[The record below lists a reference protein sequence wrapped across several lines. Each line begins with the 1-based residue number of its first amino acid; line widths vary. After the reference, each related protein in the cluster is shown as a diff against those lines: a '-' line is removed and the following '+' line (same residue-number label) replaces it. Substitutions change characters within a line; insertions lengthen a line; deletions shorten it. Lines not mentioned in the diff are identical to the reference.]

1 MKYIYQYKA
10 SMSLDCAV
18 RLPHHESSTFNNGT
32 VNSTFLKNTDVSIG
46 PTRVKRHTRMSRK
59 RTFQDNFNTE
69 DNNLSDNIKK
79 KKCIIKKQQS
89 TKTKT
94 EKPITGQKNY
104 SKTKSEVSTIE
115 EIMNN
120 PTNTDINVI
129 PDPVSPGGIS
139 EKANNSTISIESSLN
154 IPKKIMSYKSNISF
168 AKKTTNYSNRNVTSN
183 KLDKSNNSIL
193 PKSTKYKSPKSISP
207 IKVKFTTNNINKSDK
222 SNGLETSNNLGILKT
237 PKRKVYSKSV
247 SPVKNK
253 CVVNSINKDDPY
265 NKLEKS
271 NNLITS
277 TSPKNK
283 TTKSI
288 TITKKKSISNNVNKN
303 ETLSNDSEKKNDLIT
318 SKTQKNRTS
327 KSITAVKKMLVTN
340 DMNKNNTSSVFEETD
355 DIVITRKRGRSS
367 LKKVQPQ
374 NFAINNYNDMMIDLE
389 QTKKATVLLE
399 KNSSDLTINAVDNTI
414 MLRSNNKPPKIK
426 KKWSDKWC
434 GNKSSKSNPDDHLNI
449 SKIEINS
456 SDNVNKKLLK
466 IQKPKN
472 SNCKKL
478 KTKILENLN
487 TNNDSV
493 SINVLHTCD
502 SATNSLLS
510 IDISN
515 TNDIADKAKTNIPE
529 IQNHSELILNSVPSI
544 ESTVIVD
551 ETITESVKVNNNE
564 SCNIETIYSTEVN
577 TLHTTSTKMSNAL
590 FIGNGSHITFEPVND
605 SSYLSVPESEISYGI
620 SILSEAISR
629 QCNETMNNSTTTNS
643 SKQDIYEM
651 IFSPK
656 KSNSSPQ
663 PLLPNAI
670 VQSHKNNKT
679 MPKEMGKYSS
689 EFGNQSSET
698 ELQLHMNHELCLLSK
713 RFNIPVDV
721 LKKTVIDEPLSI
733 FQQNYSAS
741 VTPSMIRVTPIV
753 NDIEAKSK
761 DHITGNLDV
770 EYKLDPI
777 RECAAYEQT
786 NLKDLMTEL
795 SKTMPSWSLS
805 IVTNPPR
812 YVISHMS
819 INKYGVPIAN
829 KSIVL
834 DSFFRAS
841 VYINQCLEHKY
852 CKLCSTATEI
862 INLIKDLNSI

>member
-1 MKYIYQYKA
+1 MKFIYQYKA
-10 SMSLDCAV
+10 SMSLNCAV

-32 VNSTFLKNTDVSIG
+32 VNSTFSKNTDVSFE
-46 PTRVKRHTRMSRK
+46 PTGVKRHTRMSRK

-69 DNNLSDNIKK
+69 DNNQSDNIKK

-94 EKPITGQKNY
+94 EKPITGEKND
-104 SKTKSEVSTIE
+104 SKIKSEVSTIE
-115 EIMNN
+115 KITNN
-120 PTNTDINVI
+120 PTNTDVNVI
-129 PDPVSPGGIS
+129 PDTGSPGGIS
-139 EKANNSTISIESSLN
+139 EKANNSTISIENSLN
-154 IPKKIMSYKSNISF
+154 TPKKIMSNKSNNSF
-168 AKKTTNYSNRNVTSN
+168 AKKTMNHSNQNVTSN

-193 PKSTKYKSPKSISP
+193 PKSTKYKSSKSISP
-207 IKVKFTTNNINKSDK
+207 IKVKFTTNNIKKSDK
-222 SNGLETSNNLGILKT
+222 SNGLEISKNFGTSKT
-237 PKRKVYSKSV
+237 SKRKGYSKSV

-253 CVVNSINKDDPY
+253 CVVNSINKDDPC

-288 TITKKKSISNNVNKN
+288 TITKKKSMSNNVNKN
-303 ETLSNDSEKKNDLIT
+303 DTPSNDSEKKIDLIT
-318 SKTQKNRTS
+318 SKNQKIRTL
-327 KSITAVKKMLVTN
+327 KSITTLKKMLVTN
-340 DMNKNNTSSVFEETD
+340 YVNKNNTSGVVEETD
-355 DIVITRKRGRSS
+355 DVVITRKRGRSS
-367 LKKVQPQ
+367 LKKVQQQ
-374 NFAINNYNDMMIDLE
+374 NFAINNYNDMMVDSE
-389 QTKKATVLLE
+389 QTKKVTVLLE
-399 KNSSDLTINAVDNTI
+399 KNSSDLTKNSVDNTI
-414 MLRSNNKPPKIK
+414 TIRSNKPPKIK

-434 GNKSSKSNPDDHLNI
+434 GNKSSKSNTDDHSSI
-449 SKIEINS
+449 PKIETN
-456 SDNVNKKLLK
+456 NPENGNKKPLK
-466 IQKPKN
+466 IQKQKN
-472 SNCKKL
+472 SNYKKL
-478 KTKILENLN
+478 KTKILEKLN

-510 IDISN
+510 TDISN
-515 TNDIADKAKTNIPE
+515 TSDIADKAKTNIPG
-529 IQNHSELILNSVPSI
+529 IQNQSELILNSVPSI
-544 ESTVIVD
+544 ESTVTVD
-551 ETITESVKVNNNE
+551 ETTTESVKVDNNE
-564 SCNIETIYSTEVN
+564 SCNIETIYSSEVN
-577 TLHTTSTKMSNAL
+577 TLPTTSTKMPNAL
-590 FIGNGSHITFEPVND
+590 ITDNRSHITFEPVND

-629 QCNETMNNSTTTNS
+629 QCNETMNNSTKTDS

-651 IFSPK
+651 MFSPK

-670 VQSHKNNKT
+670 LQSHKNNKT
-679 MPKEMGKYSS
+679 MPKEKDKYSS
-689 EFGNQSSET
+689 EFCNQSSET
-698 ELQLHMNHELCLLSK
+698 KLPPHMDHELCLLSK
-713 RFNIPVDV
+713 RFNIPIDV
-721 LKKTVIDEPLSI
+721 LKKTVLDEPLSI
-733 FQQNYSAS
+733 FQKNYSAS

-761 DHITGNLDV
+761 DHVTGNLDV

-777 RECAAYEQT
+777 RESVAYEQT

-834 DSFFRAS
+834 DSNFRAS